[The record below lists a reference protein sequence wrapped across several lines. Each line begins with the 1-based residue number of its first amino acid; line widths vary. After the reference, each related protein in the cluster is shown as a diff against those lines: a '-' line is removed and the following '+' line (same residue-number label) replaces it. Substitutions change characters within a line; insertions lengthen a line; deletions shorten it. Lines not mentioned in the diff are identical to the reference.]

1 MLEYPAQLIKQKG
14 GYIATF
20 RDIPEALTSGRTRAA
35 TLDMAA
41 DALATAMEFYLEDR
55 RPVPPPSKPR
65 RGEDIGELPASV
77 AVKVLLLNEMLKTG
91 TTPAKLARALDA
103 SPQTVTRIVDL
114 RHATKIDTLAEA
126 FRAIGK
132 KLTISVDDA
141 A

>member
-1 MLEYPAQLIKQKG
+1 M
-14 GYIATF
+14 
-20 RDIPEALTSGRTRAA
+20 
-35 TLDMAA
+35 
-41 DALATAMEFYLEDR
+41 
-55 RPVPPPSKPR
+55 
-65 RGEDIGELPASV
+65 
-77 AVKVLLLNEMLKTG
+77 LLLNEMLKTG

-114 RHATKIDTLAEA
+114 RHATKMDTLAEA

>member
-1 MLEYPAQLIKQKG
+1 MKI
-14 GYIATF
+14 
-20 RDIPEALTSGRTRAA
+20 
-35 TLDMAA
+35 
-41 DALATAMEFYLEDR
+41 
-55 RPVPPPSKPR
+55 
-65 RGEDIGELPASV
+65 
-77 AVKVLLLNEMLKTG
+77 G
-91 TTPAKLARALDA
+91 TTPAQLARALDA